1 MHGLLD
7 GGAQADAVVADRR
20 WCARRCF
27 LDFGACT
34 AAGRQHFACQMAAR
48 AGDFLGKPFDILDG
62 QVERHFTDEPDL
74 FVRAARFGRC
84 AQDVD
89 FGVRRLR
96 GWQPAV
102 APPQDRYPP
111 TDWPLPNVPKYCH
124 PARMLTTCLVAASA
138 TTWQWMS
145 TLGGTH

>member
-48 AGDFLGKPFDILDG
+48 AGDFLGKPFDSC
-62 QVERHFTDEPDL
+62 
-74 FVRAARFGRC
+74 GRL
-84 AQDVD
+84 
-89 FGVRRLR
+89 GS
-96 GWQPAV
+96 V
-102 APPQDRYPP
+102 A
-111 TDWPLPNVPKYCH
+111 VPKTSTSVSGVFAAGSQQLLHHKIDIHRRIGRY
-124 PARMLTTCLVAASA
+124 RTCPSIAIQHAC
-138 TTWQWMS
+138 
-145 TLGGTH
+145 